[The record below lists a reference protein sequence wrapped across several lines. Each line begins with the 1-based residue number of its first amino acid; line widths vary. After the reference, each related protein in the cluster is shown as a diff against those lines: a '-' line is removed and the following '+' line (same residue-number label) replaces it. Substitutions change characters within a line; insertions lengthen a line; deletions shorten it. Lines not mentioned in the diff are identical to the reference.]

1 MRAFESMAAKRK
13 YITNNAEVKNYPF
26 YNPANILVVD
36 AQHPDVPKEFIE
48 RPFEPVDEEIMYKYS
63 IQGFIDEV
71 FQNI

>member
-13 YITNNAEVKNYPF
+13 YITNNDEVQNYPF
-26 YNPANILVVD
+26 YNPQNILVVD

-48 RPFEPVDEEIMYKYS
+48 SPFVPVDEKVMYKYS
-63 IQGFIDEV
+63 INGFIDEV